1 MMKTRHSTAAA
12 LLAATLV
19 AVAWMPRDAAAHFND
34 LPEIVRDELF
44 YLTRV
49 CTAVGGRP
57 GDPMTAIERVDLDG
71 DDIPDIILDAGRFTC
86 AGVVPEAHCPEV
98 GCSTSVFLSHRG
110 SWRPAFDVVGS
121 HCIDRTTT
129 PATFVTIQ
137 RNFIADGSMTI
148 LNVRY
153 RFSKGMAFQEGRGS
167 C

>member
-1 MMKTRHSTAAA
+1 MRKMRVAAA
-12 LLAATLV
+12 LLAAAFL
-19 AVAWMPRDAAAHFND
+19 AVASMPRDAAANFND

-44 YLTRV
+44 YLTRI
-49 CTAVGGRP
+49 CNSIGGRP
-57 GDPMTAIERVDLDG
+57 GNPMTAIEEIDLDG
-71 DDIPDIILDAGRFTC
+71 DAILDIILDAARFTC
-86 AGVVPEAHCPEV
+86 AGVAPAAHCPDV

-110 SWRPAFDVVGS
+110 NWRPAFDIVGS
-121 HCIDRTTT
+121 YCIDRTTT

-137 RNFIADGSMTI
+137 RNFIADRSMTI

>member
-1 MMKTRHSTAAA
+1 MMKTRLSTSAA
-12 LLAATLV
+12 LLAATFI
-19 AVAWMPRDAAAHFND
+19 AVAWMPRDALANFND

-49 CTAVGGRP
+49 CSSVGGSP
-57 GDPMTAIERVDLDG
+57 ADPMAAIERVDLDG
-71 DDIPDIILDAGRFTC
+71 DGVDDIILDAGRFTC

-98 GCSTSVFLSHRG
+98 GCSTSVTLSHG
-110 SWRPAFDVVGS
+110 GNWRPAFDIVGS
-121 HCIDRTTT
+121 YCIDRTTT
-129 PATFVTIQ
+129 PATFLTIQ
-137 RNFIADGSMTI
+137 RNFTADGSMTI